1 MLFRSII
8 KASSYNLKIRRI
20 DICQKNPLPNY
31 KITPDFSGSK
41 CINLTNSTLDSENL
55 FNTNQKYSILK
66 NSIIENG
73 NYRYISIMIKNKFIV
88 SGSYNANDYFW
99 STSKKGPKE
108 IIQSKS
114 KISNPNRF
122 TTKLINWRGR
132 ENLDNKYCNNNGGT
146 FSRCDL
152 QYNGYEM
159 SGIGLDSD
167 LVETSGNKIKFMF
180 FISELSPM
188 INLNQ
193 ESKGYID
200 IEGPEITV
208 SFNNANAK
216 DALMSIAKIGNYG
229 FIFIPTD
236 SQSKSKEVSN
246 EKIEKDRF
254 YVLPFV
260 DFKNIDYLQ
269 IVTSK

>member
-1 MLFRSII
+1 
-8 KASSYNLKIRRI
+8 
-20 DICQKNPLPNY
+20 
-31 KITPDFSGSK
+31 
-41 CINLTNSTLDSENL
+41 
-55 FNTNQKYSILK
+55 
-66 NSIIENG
+66 
-73 NYRYISIMIKNKFIV
+73 MIKNKFIV
-88 SGSYNANDYFW
+88 SGSYKANDYFW

-114 KISNPNRF
+114 KMSNPNTF
-122 TTKLINWRGR
+122 TTKLINWRGK

-193 ESKGYID
+193 DSKGYID
-200 IEGPEITV
+200 INFKKNLEVFGNGSAVTSI
-208 SFNNANAK
+208 
-216 DALMSIAKIGNYG
+216 SIAPFEFQTR
-229 FIFIPTD
+229 FINNG
-236 SQSKSKEVSN
+236 K
-246 EKIEKDRF
+246 
-254 YVLPFV
+254 
-260 DFKNIDYLQ
+260 
-269 IVTSK
+269 

>member
-1 MLFRSII
+1 MRNISILNLVIGYLILLAWNSNKPVYSSARILNCTGSIPKKTACII
-8 KASSYNLKIRRI
+8 KASSYDLKIRRI
-20 DICQKNPLPNY
+20 DICQKNPLPKY
-31 KITPDFSGSK
+31 KITPDFSGSR
-41 CINLTNSTLDSENL
+41 CINLTNNKLDSENL
-55 FNTNQKYSILK
+55 FKTNQKYNISK

-122 TTKLINWRGR
+122 TTKLTNWRGK

-167 LVETSGNKIKFMF
+167 FVETSGNKIKFMF

-193 ESKGYID
+193 DSKGYID
-200 IEGPEITV
+200 INFKKNLEV
-208 SFNNANAK
+208 F
-216 DALMSIAKIGNYG
+216 GNG
-229 FIFIPTD
+229 
-236 SQSKSKEVSN
+236 SA
-246 EKIEKDRF
+246 
-254 YVLPFV
+254 
-260 DFKNIDYLQ
+260 
-269 IVTSK
+269 VTSISVAPFEFQTRFINEGK